1 MNRALI
7 ATAAAAA
14 AAGLAAAYAVA
25 GPDGLVVIGTVLA
38 AAALLAARAAITPSA
53 SRRPPRR
60 RAAPP
65 AVRPADF
72 PAYRQ
77 IESNLGWAA
86 ASRRHYDHITRPM
99 LGRLLGAALEERH
112 RLDITR
118 HPERARRLVG
128 ADLWPLI
135 DPSAPRSDDSNAP
148 GPDRASL
155 RRVVDRLEQLCEDG
169 RRRDPA

>member
-53 SRRPPRR
+53 SRRPPA
-60 RAAPP
+60 AAPRRP
-65 AVRPADF
+65 LSGRRLSRIPADRVE
-72 PAYRQ
+72 PG
-77 IESNLGWAA
+77 LGG

-155 RRVVDRLEQLCEDG
+155 RRVVDRLEQLCGDG